1 MLVTPFVLWD
11 KWTRVCEKFIAS
23 LNFMKNLIVANWKM
37 NPNSQK
43 EAKEIFD
50 AIREGVRGLKSEVV
64 VCPPSVYLYASIFG
78 EGIVGMGAQ
87 NIYFEDKGA
96 FTGEISAL
104 MLKDL
109 GAEYAIIGHSERRK
123 YFGETD
129 ETVNKKIKK
138 ALETGIKVIF
148 CIGETAEE
156 RDAGK
161 KNEVLER
168 QIKQGLAGIDNLEN
182 VNIAYE
188 PVWAIGTGNNCSV
201 EETKESIDF
210 IRKTLALSVVEGETR
225 ILYGGSVKS
234 DNSGSYIK
242 EAGANGLLVGG
253 ASLKADEFVKIVQS
267 AE

>member
-1 MLVTPFVLWD
+1 
-11 KWTRVCEKFIAS
+11 
-23 LNFMKNLIVANWKM
+23 MKNLIAANWKM

-50 AIREGVRGLKSEVV
+50 AVRDGVRKLNSEVV
-64 VCPPSVYLYASIFG
+64 ICPPSVYLYASVFG
-78 EGIVGMGAQ
+78 EGVVAMGAQ
-87 NIYFEDKGA
+87 NMFWEDKGA
-96 FTGEISAL
+96 FTGEISSA

-109 GAEYAIIGHSERRK
+109 GVEYVIIGHSERRK
-123 YFGETD
+123 YFSETD

-138 ALETGIKVIF
+138 ALSAGLKIIF

-156 RDAGK
+156 RGAGK

-168 QIKQGLAGIDNLEN
+168 QIKKGLNGIENWNLKIEN
-182 VNIAYE
+182 LAIAYE

-201 EETKESIDF
+201 EETKESVNF
-210 IRKTLALSVVEGETR
+210 IRKFLPENTR
-225 ILYGGSVKS
+225 VLYGGSVKS
-234 DNSGSYIK
+234 ENSGAYVK

-253 ASLKADEFVKIVQS
+253 ASLIAEEFVKIVKS